1 MKKVILAALVAVAS
15 LSASAQ
21 VYVGG
26 QLGFATGKAGDGADN
41 TMKFT
46 IAPEIGYNINEKFAV
61 GIAIGFTTQNGSFY
75 GANPVTN
82 EPVEGIPMSAT
93 KFAKSASCFSF
104 APYARYT
111 FAKTGIASFFVDG
124 GFAAS
129 FYNNDGGNVWNISV
143 RPGVKLSASEK
154 VDFVASI
161 GALGYTFASEKA
173 GKFNVFGL
181 GVDNTAIKF
190 GVYYNF

>member
-26 QLGFATGKAGDGADN
+26 TLGFKSSKPADGLDN
-41 TMKFT
+41 VSKFT
-46 IAPEIGYNINEKFAV
+46 IAPEIGYNFSEKFAA
-61 GIAIGFTTQNGSFY
+61 GIQIGFTTANGAYEIDEINQTISGGKY
-75 GANPVTN
+75 P
-82 EPVEGIPMSAT
+82 
-93 KFAKSASCFSF
+93 KSQSTFSV

-124 GFAAS
+124 GFAAQ
-129 FYNNDGGNVWNISV
+129 FMNNEGGNKWQIGI

-154 VDFVASI
+154 VDFVAQL
-161 GALGYTFASEKA
+161 GYLGYTWASEKA
-173 GKFNVFGL
+173 GKGNEFAF
-181 GVDNTAIKF
+181 GVDNTAISF

>member
-41 TMKFT
+41 TYKFA
-46 IAPEIGYNINEKFAV
+46 IAPEVGYNFNEKWAA
-61 GIAIGFTTQNGSFY
+61 GIQIGFTSANGAFDENNVPQTPTKWGKS
-75 GANPVTN
+75 N
-82 EPVEGIPMSAT
+82 SA
-93 KFAKSASCFSF
+93 FAI

-124 GFAAS
+124 GFAAQ
-129 FYNNDGGNVWNISV
+129 FMNNSRGNVWTIGFK
-143 RPGVKLSASEK
+143 PGVKLSASEK
-154 VDFVASI
+154 VDFVAQ
-161 GALGYTFASEKA
+161 LGYLGYSFASEKA
-173 GKFNVFGL
+173 GKANVFGI
-181 GVDNTAIKF
+181 GVDNTTINF

>member
-15 LSASAQ
+15 LSANAQ

-26 QLGFATGKAGDGADN
+26 QIGFATGKAGQGADN

-46 IAPEIGYNINEKFAV
+46 IAPEVGYSFNEKWAAGIAV
-61 GIAIGFTTQNGSFY
+61 GLNTQNGAFDE
-75 GANPVTN
+75 NNVPQT
-82 EPVEGIPMSAT
+82 AT
-93 KFAKSASCFSF
+93 KYGKSQTAFAI

-111 FAKTGIASFFVDG
+111 FAKSGIASFFVDG
-124 GFAAS
+124 GFAAQ
-129 FYNNDGGNVWNISV
+129 FMNNSRGNIWTIGL

-154 VDFVASI
+154 VDFVAQ
-161 GALGYTFASEKA
+161 LGYLGYSFASEKA
-173 GKFNVFGL
+173 GKANVFGI
-181 GVDNTAIKF
+181 GVDNTTIKF